1 MADRIVNGV
10 NVSKLFGTIEA
21 IKQDGAIAAFRF
33 RADNR
38 WRDGAR
44 NVSRFEGFFGAK
56 AEQLHAQA
64 FEMGADEPPL
74 LLGEGASANPVEF
87 VLHGLAACLTTSMV
101 YHAAARGIDIE
112 EIESRLE
119 GDLDLRGF
127 LGMDKS
133 IRNGY
138 SGIRVSFRIKA
149 NAPDN
154 VIAELAELAKSRSPV
169 FDIVTNGVP
178 VAVSAERMPAQNA
191 RRAA

>member
-1 MADRIVNGV
+1 MTDRIVNGI
-10 NVSKLFGTIEA
+10 NVSKLFGTIDA
-21 IKQDGAIAAFRF
+21 IKQDGAIATFRF

-38 WRDGAR
+38 WRDGACYI
-44 NVSRFEGFFGAK
+44 SRVEGFYGAK
-56 AEQLHAQA
+56 AEQPHSKP
-64 FEMGADEPPL
+64 FEIEADEPPL
-74 LLGEGASANPVEF
+74 LLGAGGSANPVEY

-101 YHAAARGIDIE
+101 YHAAARGIEIE

-127 LGMDKS
+127 LGMDQS

-149 NAPDN
+149 DAPDN

-178 VAVSAERMPAQNA
+178 VAVSAERLRTDSA

>member
-1 MADRIVNGV
+1 MSDKIVNGV

-21 IKQDGAIAAFRF
+21 IKGDAGIATFRF
-33 RADNR
+33 RAANR
-38 WRDGAR
+38 WDGGSK
-44 NVSRFEGFFGAK
+44 NTSSFDGFYGASAEQPHAK
-56 AEQLHAQA
+56 A
-64 FEMGADEPPL
+64 FVMGADEPPV
-74 LLGEGASANPVEF
+74 LLGEGEYANPVEY

-101 YHAAARGIDIE
+101 YHAAARGIEIE

-138 SGIRVSFRIKA
+138 SGIRVSFRVKA
-149 NAPDN
+149 DGPAE

-169 FDIVTNGVP
+169 FDIVSNGVP
-178 VAVSAERMPAQNA
+178 VMVSAEPMAK
-191 RRAA
+191 AASKAA